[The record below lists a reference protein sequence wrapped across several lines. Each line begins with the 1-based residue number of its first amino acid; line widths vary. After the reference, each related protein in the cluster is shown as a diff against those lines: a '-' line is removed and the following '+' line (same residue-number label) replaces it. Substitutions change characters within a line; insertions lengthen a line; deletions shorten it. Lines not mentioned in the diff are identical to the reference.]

1 MNSNLNLLEI
11 KKIVRK
17 NIVLFITMPLIFL
30 IISIVITNYFID
42 DKYVAKTQILVY
54 EKKTQPLNFNNKVQ
68 EIQSNL
74 QLVNTY
80 SEIIK
85 SPRILEKVAKESN
98 VKYEA
103 DALAKMLTVTNQ
115 TDTQIL
121 NVAIQ
126 SKDAKEAERIANN
139 VAKTFQKEI
148 PKIMDV
154 NNVSIL
160 SNANNTAVQVS
171 PKILIN
177 AAIGFT
183 SGLVIAIII
192 MIFRHLTDK
201 RIKNETD
208 VKENLDIP
216 VLGLIQKYE

>member
-42 DKYVAKTQILVY
+42 DKYVAKTQLLVY

-121 NVAIQ
+121 NIAIQ

-183 SGLVIAIII
+183 SGLVLSIII

>member
-1 MNSNLNLLEI
+1 MNSTLNLLEI
-11 KKIVRK
+11 RKIVRK
-17 NIVLFITMPLIFL
+17 NIVLLITVPLIFL
-30 IISIVITNYFID
+30 FISIVITNYFID
-42 DKYVAKTQILVY
+42 DKYVAKTQLLVY

-85 SPRILEKVAKESN
+85 SPRILDKVAKDSN
-98 VKYEA
+98 IIYEA

-121 NVAIQ
+121 NIAIQ
-126 SKDAKEAERIANN
+126 NKNAKEAERIANN

-160 SNANNTAVQVS
+160 SNANNSAVQVS
-171 PKILIN
+171 PKLLIN
-177 AAIGFT
+177 ATIGFT
-183 SGLVIAIII
+183 SRAVLTII
-192 MIFRHLTDK
+192 MIVIRHLTDK

-216 VLGLIQKYE
+216 VLGLIQKYD

>member
-121 NVAIQ
+121 NIAIQ

-216 VLGLIQKYE
+216 VLGLIQKYD

>member
-1 MNSNLNLLEI
+1 MNSTLNLLEI
-11 KKIVRK
+11 RKIVKK
-17 NIVLFITMPLIFL
+17 NIVLLITLPLLFL
-30 IISIVITNYFID
+30 IISIIVTNYFID
-42 DKYVAKTQILVY
+42 NKYVAKTQLLVY
-54 EKKTQPLNFNNKVQ
+54 EKQSQPLNFNNKVQ

-80 SEIIK
+80 SEIVK
-85 SPRILEKVAKESN
+85 SPRILEKVAKDSN
-98 VKYEA
+98 VSYEA

-121 NVAIQ
+121 NIAIQ
-126 SKDAKEAERIANN
+126 SKDAKEAELIANN

-160 SNANNTAVQVS
+160 SDANNTAIQVS
-171 PKILIN
+171 PKLLIN
-177 AAIGFT
+177 TTIGLT
-183 SGLVIAIII
+183 SGIMLAIII
-192 MIFRHLTDK
+192 VIIRQITDK
-201 RIKNETD
+201 RIKNEAD

-216 VLGLIQKYE
+216 VLGLIQKYN

>member
-1 MNSNLNLLEI
+1 MNSTLNLLEI
-11 KKIVRK
+11 RKIIKK
-17 NIVLFITMPLIFL
+17 NIVLLIIVPLIFL
-30 IISIVITNYFID
+30 FMSIVITNYFVD
-42 DKYVAKTQILVY
+42 DKYVAKTQLLVY

-85 SPRILEKVAKESN
+85 SPRILEKVAKENNLS
-98 VKYEA
+98 YEA
-103 DALAKMLTVTNQ
+103 DTLAKMLTVTNQ
-115 TDTQIL
+115 MDTQIL
-121 NVAIQ
+121 NIAIE
-126 SKDAKEAERIANN
+126 SKNASEAEHIANN

-171 PKILIN
+171 PKLLIN
-177 AAIGFT
+177 AAIGLT
-183 SGLVIAIII
+183 SGAVLTIII
-192 MIFRHLTDK
+192 IVIRHLTDK

-216 VLGLIQKYE
+216 VLGLIQKYD

>member
-1 MNSNLNLLEI
+1 MNSTLNLLEI
-11 KKIVRK
+11 RKIVRK
-17 NIVLFITMPLIFL
+17 NIVLLITVPLIFL
-30 IISIVITNYFID
+30 FISIVITNYFID
-42 DKYVAKTQILVY
+42 DKYVAKTQLLVY

-85 SPRILEKVAKESN
+85 SPRILDKVAKDSN
-98 VKYEA
+98 IIYEA

-121 NVAIQ
+121 NIAIQ
-126 SKDAKEAERIANN
+126 NKNAKEAERIANN

-160 SNANNTAVQVS
+160 SNANNSAVQVS
-171 PKILIN
+171 PKLLIN
-177 AAIGFT
+177 ATIGFT
-183 SGLVIAIII
+183 SGAVLAII
-192 MIFRHLTDK
+192 MIVIRHLTDK

-216 VLGLIQKYE
+216 VLGLIQKYD

>member
-1 MNSNLNLLEI
+1 MNSNFNLLEI

-17 NIVLFITMPLIFL
+17 NIVLFIPMPLIFL

-54 EKKTQPLNFNNKVQ
+54 EKKTQPLNINNKVQ

-121 NVAIQ
+121 NIAIQ

-160 SNANNTAVQVS
+160 SNANNTAVQIS

-177 AAIGFT
+177 AAIGFI
-183 SGLVIAIII
+183 SGLVLAIII

>member
-1 MNSNLNLLEI
+1 MNSTLNLLEI
-11 KKIVRK
+11 RKIVRK
-17 NIVLFITMPLIFL
+17 NIVLLITVPLIFL
-30 IISIVITNYFID
+30 FISIVITNYFID
-42 DKYVAKTQILVY
+42 DKYVAKTQLLVY

-85 SPRILEKVAKESN
+85 SPRILDKVAKDSN
-98 VKYEA
+98 IIYEA

-121 NVAIQ
+121 NIAIQ
-126 SKDAKEAERIANN
+126 SKNAKEAERIANN

-160 SNANNTAVQVS
+160 SNANNSAVQVS
-171 PKILIN
+171 PKLLIN
-177 AAIGFT
+177 ATIGFT
-183 SGLVIAIII
+183 SGAVLTII
-192 MIFRHLTDK
+192 MIVIRHLTDK

-216 VLGLIQKYE
+216 VLGLIQKYD

>member
-1 MNSNLNLLEI
+1 MNSTLNLLEI
-11 KKIVRK
+11 RKIVKK
-17 NIVLFITMPLIFL
+17 NIVLLITLPLLFL
-30 IISIVITNYFID
+30 IISIIVTNYFID
-42 DKYVAKTQILVY
+42 NKYVAKTQLLVY
-54 EKKTQPLNFNNKVQ
+54 EKQSQPLNFNNKVQ

-80 SEIIK
+80 SEIVK
-85 SPRILEKVAKESN
+85 SPRILEKVAKDSN
-98 VKYEA
+98 VSYEA

-121 NVAIQ
+121 NIAIQ
-126 SKDAKEAERIANN
+126 SKDAKEAELIANN

-160 SNANNTAVQVS
+160 SNSNNTAIQVS
-171 PKILIN
+171 PKLLIN
-177 AAIGFT
+177 TTIGLT
-183 SGLVIAIII
+183 SGIMLAIII
-192 MIFRHLTDK
+192 VIIRQITDK
-201 RIKNETD
+201 RIKNEAD

-216 VLGLIQKYE
+216 VLGLIQKYN

>member
-1 MNSNLNLLEI
+1 MNSTLNLLEI
-11 KKIVRK
+11 RKIVRK
-17 NIVLFITMPLIFL
+17 NIVLLITVPLIFL
-30 IISIVITNYFID
+30 FISIVITNYFID
-42 DKYVAKTQILVY
+42 DKYVAKTQLLVY

-85 SPRILEKVAKESN
+85 SPRILDKVAKDSN
-98 VKYEA
+98 IIYEA

-121 NVAIQ
+121 NIAIQ
-126 SKDAKEAERIANN
+126 SKNAKEAELIANN

-160 SNANNTAVQVS
+160 SNANNSAVQVS
-171 PKILIN
+171 PKLLIN
-177 AAIGFT
+177 ATIGFA
-183 SGLVIAIII
+183 SGAVLAIIVI
-192 MIFRHLTDK
+192 VIRHLTDK

-216 VLGLIQKYE
+216 VLGLIQKYD

>member
-1 MNSNLNLLEI
+1 MNSTLNLLEI
-11 KKIVRK
+11 RKIVRK
-17 NIVLFITMPLIFL
+17 NIVLLITVPLIFL
-30 IISIVITNYFID
+30 FISIVITNYFID
-42 DKYVAKTQILVY
+42 DKYVAKTQLLVY

-85 SPRILEKVAKESN
+85 SPRILDKVAKDSN
-98 VKYEA
+98 IIYEA

-121 NVAIQ
+121 NIAIQ
-126 SKDAKEAERIANN
+126 SINAKEAELIANN

-160 SNANNTAVQVS
+160 SNANNSAVQVS
-171 PKILIN
+171 PKLLIN
-177 AAIGFT
+177 ATIGFT
-183 SGLVIAIII
+183 SGAVLTII
-192 MIFRHLTDK
+192 MIVIRHLTDK

-216 VLGLIQKYE
+216 VLGLIQKYD

>member
-1 MNSNLNLLEI
+1 MNSTLNLLEI
-11 KKIVRK
+11 RKIVKK
-17 NIVLFITMPLIFL
+17 NIVLLITLPLLFL
-30 IISIVITNYFID
+30 IISIIVTNYFID
-42 DKYVAKTQILVY
+42 NKYVAKTQLLVY
-54 EKKTQPLNFNNKVQ
+54 EKQSQPLNFNNKVQ

-80 SEIIK
+80 SEIVK
-85 SPRILEKVAKESN
+85 SPRILEKVAKDSN
-98 VKYEA
+98 VSYEA

-121 NVAIQ
+121 NIAIQ
-126 SKDAKEAERIANN
+126 SKDAKEAELIANN

-160 SNANNTAVQVS
+160 SNANNTAIQVS
-171 PKILIN
+171 PKLLIN
-177 AAIGFT
+177 TTIGLT
-183 SGLVIAIII
+183 SGIMLAIII
-192 MIFRHLTDK
+192 VIIRQITDK
-201 RIKNETD
+201 RIKNEAD

-216 VLGLIQKYE
+216 VLGLIQKYN

>member
-121 NVAIQ
+121 NIAIQ

-183 SGLVIAIII
+183 SGLVLAIII

>member
-1 MNSNLNLLEI
+1 MNSTLNLLEI
-11 KKIVRK
+11 RKIVRK
-17 NIVLFITMPLIFL
+17 NIVLLITVPLIFL
-30 IISIVITNYFID
+30 FISIVITHYFID
-42 DKYVAKTQILVY
+42 DKYVAKTQLLVY

-85 SPRILEKVAKESN
+85 SPRILDKVAKDSN
-98 VKYEA
+98 IIYEA

-121 NVAIQ
+121 NIAIQ
-126 SKDAKEAERIANN
+126 NKNAKEAERIANN

-160 SNANNTAVQVS
+160 SNANNSAVQVS
-171 PKILIN
+171 PKLLIN
-177 AAIGFT
+177 ATIGFT
-183 SGLVIAIII
+183 SGAVLAII
-192 MIFRHLTDK
+192 MIVIRHLTDK

-216 VLGLIQKYE
+216 VLGLIQKYD

>member
-183 SGLVIAIII
+183 SGLVLAIII